1 MDGEVWLLL
10 RYGKKRKKNRGAKVV
25 IVQNWKNAER
35 EKEEKTI
42 FIGEENGFSLY
53 FLFYFIAL
61 MIFWV

>member
-1 MDGEVWLLL
+1 MVTAQVW
-10 RYGKKRKKNRGAKVV
+10 KEEEEKRGAKVV
-25 IVQNWKNAER
+25 MIQNWKNAKR

-42 FIGEENGFSLY
+42 FIGEENSFSLS